1 MPFPPPQSASSSGG
15 EVAIWQV
22 SVAVPANSSPADIE
36 AAVGRLNH
44 LDARVT
50 TIDGGEVIT
59 LDVRAATLAAARQYA
74 EDLVLS
80 LVQGDPATER
90 DEA

>member
-1 MPFPPPQSASSSGG
+1 MAM
-15 EVAIWQV
+15 WQV
-22 SVAVPANSSPADIE
+22 NVAVPADSSAADIE

-50 TIDGGEVIT
+50 TIEGGEVIT
-59 LDVRAATLAAARQYA
+59 LDVRAATLAAATQYA

-80 LVQGDPATER
+80 LVQGGPATEGH
-90 DEA
+90 EA